1 MTSARAAVKQAP
13 ERAARPSRVRPPPDM
28 VARPSAHAATA
39 EFKELQAAHQVDTT
53 PPHLTAAI
61 SHTQVHPDPYP
72 VPVFAATLL
81 STGMAI
87 FTAGRQ
93 VDHAKARREVEAF
106 DLLHEPPL
114 VQQYRAE
121 VLAWLD
127 RKGA

>member
-1 MTSARAAVKQAP
+1 VGTGHGT
-13 ERAARPSRVRPPPDM
+13 D
-28 VARPSAHAATA
+28 H
-39 EFKELQAAHQVDTT
+39 T

-61 SHTQVHPDPYP
+61 SHTQAHPDPYP
-72 VPVFAATLL
+72 VPVFGATLL

-106 DLLHEPPL
+106 DLLREPPL

-127 RKGA
+127 RRNERN